1 MNGVFVTRSV
11 VECIDAATKEGAGS
25 TGTKP
30 GVCDLQPGQ
39 LTLLML
45 SLLTSAIMLGSKLA
59 SFEIVRLKQQEMDRM
74 EAERET
80 MLHELQEE
88 LEASL
93 GSPEEAHEV
102 EKIFA
107 ARRHS
112 RMDVLGPSSVL
123 PLPVYT
129 PRGKNRLLPAPVP
142 APADAADSHLSA
154 GSQVAVCF
162 RRLLCFLLSLACK
175 ALLRLRQ
182 VHQVE
187 EQSKVSPVRNA
198 PNFHAVAPHGQ
209 SS

>member
-11 VECIDAATKEGAGS
+11 VECIDAATKEGVGS

-30 GVCDLQPGQ
+30 SICDLQPGQ

-80 MLHELQEE
+80 MLQELQEE

-107 ARRHS
+107 ARRS
-112 RMDVLGPSSVL
+112 RIFVLGPSSVL
-123 PLPVYT
+123 PV
-129 PRGKNRLLPAPVP
+129 PVP
-142 APADAADSHLSA
+142 APAEAADSHLSA
-154 GSQVAVCF
+154 GSQVRFVS
-162 RRLLCFLLSLACK
+162 RRLLRFPLSLACK
-175 ALLRLRQ
+175 ALLHLPQAHRAEVL
-182 VHQVE
+182 
-187 EQSKVSPVRNA
+187 SKVSPVRNA
-198 PNFHAVAPHGQ
+198 PTFHAVAPGPHCQ
-209 SS
+209 

>member
-74 EAERET
+74 EAERDT
-80 MLHELQEE
+80 MLQELQEE

-112 RMDVLGPSSVL
+112 RISVFGPSSVL
-123 PLPVYT
+123 PV
-129 PRGKNRLLPAPVP
+129 PVP
-142 APADAADSHLSA
+142 APAEAADSHLSA
-154 GSQVAVCF
+154 GSQVRFVS
-162 RRLLCFLLSLACK
+162 RRLLRFPLSLACK
-175 ALLRLRQ
+175 ALLHLPQAHRAEVL
-182 VHQVE
+182 
-187 EQSKVSPVRNA
+187 SKVSPVRNA
-198 PNFHAVAPHGQ
+198 PTFHAVAPHCQ
-209 SS
+209 